1 MGVKLGRPDKEVVAI
16 VGDYSFQFL
25 MEEVAVAAQYEVPFL
40 IVMLNNFNLGLIR
53 QAELGY
59 GMDYAIDLAYDAGAG
74 DEVGI
79 DHVKLMEAMGCTAR
93 RVEKPESIAE
103 ALAWGRQQV
112 TATRRPVLVEI
123 LIERNANAAMGPSID
138 KIKEFDD
145 LPVVENEGALV

>member
-1 MGVKLGRPDKEVVAI
+1 
-16 VGDYSFQFL
+16 
-25 MEEVAVAAQYEVPFL
+25 
-40 IVMLNNFNLGLIR
+40 
-53 QAELGY
+53 
-59 GMDYAIDLAYDAGAG
+59 MDYAIDLAYDAGAG